1 MDVSETKH
9 GSQSTGEEGG
19 MSNIQNPKFGGQE
32 TWSMRLW
39 VQEEAV
45 DLTPLFLKKG
55 VSAQKV
61 SRHQKTSTMSQM
73 TPAQLYEFLEAK
85 DYSELQ
91 HLLVFSPTNLSTI
104 EDRIQ
109 TAIMEY
115 AKGREPEK
123 QVRMMSAVSFWF
135 TYGV

>member
-1 MDVSETKH
+1 
-9 GSQSTGEEGG
+9 
-19 MSNIQNPKFGGQE
+19 
-32 TWSMRLW
+32 
-39 VQEEAV
+39 
-45 DLTPLFLKKG
+45 
-55 VSAQKV
+55 
-61 SRHQKTSTMSQM
+61 M